1 MNYVWKFPLLVLIE
15 KTEGLK
21 LTCVQMRT
29 KCPT

>member
-15 KTEGLK
+15 KTEELT